1 MEREKQLPILALN
14 NEIGIEMTVE
24 SKIRRVREEQKIS
37 QFAIAY
43 AVGISQAAY
52 SKIERGET
60 EIKVSQIYKIASFL
74 NVSVYELLPPSVASE
89 IMGDYLLAPLV
100 HQLRLWWYKRRLKR

>member
-1 MEREKQLPILALN
+1 METEKQLPTLALN
-14 NEIGIEMTVE
+14 NKIGIEMTVE

-60 EIKVSQIYKIASFL
+60 EIKVSQIYEIASL
-74 NVSVYELLPPSVASE
+74 
-89 IMGDYLLAPLV
+89 
-100 HQLRLWWYKRRLKR
+100 